1 MMSVATKEI
10 VTVRLDPAKRAELD
24 ALARSITRD
33 RSFLINEAIDA
44 YLAVH
49 RWQVAEIEDGLQQ
62 ANAGEF
68 ASDAE
73 IEAAYAKF
81 R

>member
-1 MMSVATKEI
+1 MMPATTKEA
-10 VTVRLDPAKRAELD
+10 VTVRLEAGKRAELD
-24 ALARSITRD
+24 ALARTVSRD

-49 RWQVAEIEDGLQQ
+49 RWQVVEIEQGLRQ
-62 ANAGEF
+62 ADAGEF
-68 ASDAE
+68 ATEAE
-73 IEAAYAKF
+73 LEAAYAAF

>member
-1 MMSVATKEI
+1 MMPEAAKEA
-10 VTVRLDPAKRAELD
+10 VTVRLEAAKRAELD
-24 ALARSITRD
+24 ALARTVARD

-49 RWQVAEIEDGLQQ
+49 RWQMAEIEEGLRQ
-62 ANAGEF
+62 ADAGEF
-68 ASDAE
+68 ATEAE
-73 IEAAYAKF
+73 VEAAYAAF

>member
-1 MMSVATKEI
+1 MMPAAAKEA
-10 VTVRLDPAKRAELD
+10 VTVCLEPAKRAELD
-24 ALARSITRD
+24 ALARTVSRD

-49 RWQVAEIEDGLQQ
+49 RWQMSEIEEGLRQ
-62 ANAGEF
+62 AEAGEF
-68 ASDAE
+68 ASNAE
-73 IEAAYAKF
+73 VEAAFAAF

>member
-1 MMSVATKEI
+1 MPAAGKEA

-24 ALARSITRD
+24 SLARTVSRD

-49 RWQVAEIEDGLQQ
+49 RWQAAEIEDGLRQ
-62 ANAGEF
+62 AEAGEF
-68 ASDAE
+68 ATDAE
-73 IEAAYAKF
+73 VDAGYAAF